1 MTTQEIWDRLVDEGI
16 ATDEELGL
24 ITDIIGYKEETLY
37 SVLYSR
43 TGYRNFEQMDE
54 ESEDKV

>member
-1 MTTQEIWDRLVDEGI
+1 MTVQEIWDRLVDEGI

-24 ITDIIGYKEETLY
+24 VTDIIGYKEETLY

-43 TGYRNFEQMDE
+43 TGYRNFEQMEDE
-54 ESEDKV
+54 